1 MEKTFMGYARP
12 DGAVGIR
19 NHVGILAAMDNVNGV
34 VQVIS
39 DAVRG
44 VLGIPIWYGR
54 GQFGQDEQLTFKT
67 LVGLGSN
74 PNLHSVL
81 IVSLEPVSANKL
93 ANAIRERT
101 GKQVVAISVQECGD
115 SIRTIAEGMRIAA
128 ELVGAASEQR
138 SEPFSVGKLII
149 GVECGGSDTTSGLAA
164 NPTLGKVADAVVDAG
179 GAVVLTETS
188 ELLGA
193 EHILMKRAV
202 SPQVAEEIKRIVDNV
217 EQEANRRGVSI
228 LGANPVPDNIAGGL
242 TTIEEKSLGAIIKG
256 GSRTIQGVLPYAE
269 PVTGQGLFIMDTPA
283 PACES
288 MTGIAAGGAQL
299 ILFATGKGNIIG
311 SLLAPTIKVT
321 GNPDTLRQ
329 MEVNIDVEVTEV
341 FAGTKTADAA
351 GKELFA
357 CMLKVCS
364 GKMTKAEILRQE
376 GIALNRI
383 QPTV

>member
-128 ELVGAASEQR
+128 ELVSAASEQR